1 MFNSSPISSINYI
14 IQASTST
21 DSGATWS
28 IPVNLSAA
36 GQDAEQP
43 QVTSSADAKANAATT
58 KLITETFASLDAR
71 QATDPG
77 VRARALQAGMRAVR
91 AERR

>member
-1 MFNSSPISSINYI
+1 MMVSHWEVS
-14 IQASTST
+14 
-21 DSGATWS
+21 D
-28 IPVNLSAA
+28 
-36 GQDAEQP
+36 
-43 QVTSSADAKANAATT
+43 AATT

-91 AERR
+91 AERRWSHPAYWAAFTLVGEPG